1 MPEWLGEKKG
11 ASSPAATKMNKQA
24 NQTSHQRK
32 PYADG
37 QVPRYVDLSVC
48 AAFVVLV
55 RMPYT
60 VYLHHRLQL
69 LGSRPSYLSKDIYR

>member
-37 QVPRYVDLSVC
+37 QVPRCVDLSVC
-48 AAFVVLV
+48 AAFVVLLAIAGNLDED
-55 RMPYT
+55 T
-60 VYLHHRLQL
+60 YLPRQVVKKP
-69 LGSRPSYLSKDIYR
+69 SRSIEG